1 MFEDDDRFHGNA
13 RRDLTEDLDAI
24 DFACAMKDFK
34 STQKQITIVFIVIWA
49 VLNRYDPTK
58 NEWNYLRKTIG
69 QSLKESEPRFLES
82 LKIAIREIKSSWVI

>member
-34 STQKQITIVFIVIWA
+34 STQKNHHRIYRD
-49 VLNRYDPTK
+49 LNSIESIRSDK
-58 NEWNYLRKTIG
+58 KRVRKTIG

-82 LKIAIREIKSSWVI
+82 LKIAIREIKSS